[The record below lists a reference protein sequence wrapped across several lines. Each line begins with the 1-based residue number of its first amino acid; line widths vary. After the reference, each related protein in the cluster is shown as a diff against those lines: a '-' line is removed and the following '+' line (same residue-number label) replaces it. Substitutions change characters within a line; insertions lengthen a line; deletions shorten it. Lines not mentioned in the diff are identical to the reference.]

1 MSTSDRPDPEQLLLD
16 ARTSGGPALG
26 RLLEHYRGYLALLA
40 RLEIGRK
47 LQGKVD
53 AGDLVQE
60 AFLEAHR
67 GFPHFAGRVEAEFLA
82 WLRGILAHRL
92 AKLLRRYLGTQRRD
106 VRLER
111 ELAVEVDQSSRLL
124 DQGLVALSSSPSQRT
139 RRREQAALLAEA
151 LGRLPEDYR
160 EVLILRHLEEQP
172 FPEVARRMGRSVEAV
187 KKLWARAVPR
197 LREVLGEE
205 P

>member
-16 ARTSGGPALG
+16 ARTSGGPAFG
-26 RLLEHYRGYLALLA
+26 RPLEHYRGYLALVA
-40 RLEIGRK
+40 PLEMGRK

-53 AGDLVQE
+53 SADLVQE

-67 GFPHFAGRVEAEFLA
+67 GFPRFEGRAEAEFLA

-92 AKLLRRYLGTQRRD
+92 AKLLRRYLGTRGRD

-124 DQGLVALSSSPSQRT
+124 
-139 RRREQAALLAEA
+139 
-151 LGRLPEDYR
+151 
-160 EVLILRHLEEQP
+160 
-172 FPEVARRMGRSVEAV
+172 
-187 KKLWARAVPR
+187 
-197 LREVLGEE
+197 
-205 P
+205 